1 MTTTTI
7 QVTDEELFL
16 LTNYQ
21 EISEDLQ
28 ELVRSVLVAL
38 VESYYAKERLK
49 MVERELGIAA

>member
-28 ELVRSVLVAL
+28 ALVRSVLIAL
-38 VESYYAKERLK
+38 VESYYAKKRLE
-49 MVERELGIAA
+49 MAEAELGIAS